1 MTRPKSFISNA
12 RRSLL
17 RGVPLAIASVIAM
30 SLPFAA
36 SAQSKDLKAGTSMA
50 PDHPAAMM
58 LNKFSEV
65 LAQKSGGKLKMTV
78 HNSGV
83 LGADMQQQQQLQAGT
98 QDVMTTGTAT
108 MAGQIKEMAILD
120 FPFVFQSGE
129 EFDRTMDGAMGK
141 LLSDKAY
148 DKGWVVLGY
157 THNGF
162 RNTTNSKRPITKWE
176 DFDGLKLRVIQN
188 AMYIDMFKQL
198 GANPTPMPVTE
209 VYTALETKAV
219 DGQENPLAQIV
230 TMKMQEVQKYM
241 SLTQHSINSEALLM
255 GRKSW
260 DKLSKEEQAMVM
272 DAASEAKRFK
282 RDQLALLERQWL
294 EASKKAGMQV
304 NEVSLAERERMAV
317 RLKPVIDRQNE
328 KVGEDFA
335 RQFYA
340 ETKKQRVAAK

>member
-1 MTRPKSFISNA
+1 MTDSRNFLA
-12 RRSLL
+12 ATRRSLL
-17 RGVPLAIASVIAM
+17 CAMLPLALA
-30 SLPFAA
+30 LPLAA
-36 SAQSKDLKAGTSMA
+36 HAQTKDLKAGTSMA
-50 PDHPAAMM
+50 PDHPAATM
-58 LNKFSEV
+58 LNKFSEA

-98 QDVMTTGTAT
+98 QDIMTTGTAT

-129 EFDRTMDGAMGK
+129 EFDRTMDGPMGK
-141 LLSDKAY
+141 LLADKAY

-162 RNTTNSKRPITKWE
+162 RNTTNSKRPIAKWE

-209 VYTALETKAV
+209 VYTALETRAV

-230 TMKMQEVQKYM
+230 TMRMQEVQKYL
-241 SLTQHSINSEALLM
+241 SQTQHSINSEALLM

-260 DKLSKEEQAMVM
+260 DKLSKDEQAMVV
-272 DAASEAKRFK
+272 AAAVEAKQFK
-282 RDQLALLERQWL
+282 RQQLAELEKQWL
-294 EASKKAGMQV
+294 ETVKKAGMQV

-328 KVGEDFA
+328 RVGEDFA

>member
-1 MTRPKSFISNA
+1 MNDPRHRLAATR
-12 RRSLL
+12 RRLL
-17 RGVPLAIASVIAM
+17 LAALPIALALPLA
-30 SLPFAA
+30 
-36 SAQSKDLKAGTSMA
+36 AQAQTRELKAGTSMA
-50 PDHPAAMM
+50 PDHPAALL

-108 MAGQIKEMAILD
+108 MAGQIREMAILD
-120 FPFVFQSGE
+120 FPYVFQSGE

-141 LLSDKAY
+141 LLADKAY
-148 DKGWVVLGY
+148 EKGWVVLGY

-162 RNTTNSKRPITKWE
+162 RNTTNSKRPITRWE
-176 DFDGLKLRVIQN
+176 DFEGLKLRVIQN

-230 TMKMQEVQKYM
+230 TMRMQEVQKYL
-241 SLTQHSINSEALLM
+241 SLTQHSINSEGLLM
-255 GRKSW
+255 SRKTW
-260 DKLSKEEQAMVM
+260 DRLSKDEQAMVT
-272 DAASEAKRFK
+272 AAAAEAKQFK
-282 RDQLALLERQWL
+282 RQQLAALEKQWL
-294 EASKKAGMQV
+294 EQVKKAGMQV
-304 NEVSLAERERMAV
+304 NEVPLAERERMAV
-317 RLKPVIDRQNE
+317 RLKPVIERQNE
-328 KVGEDFA
+328 RVGEDFA

-340 ETKKQRVAAK
+340 ETQKQRLAAK

>member
-1 MTRPKSFISNA
+1 MTVSPRPLVA
-12 RRSLL
+12 ATRRSLL
-17 RGVPLAIASVIAM
+17 LAALPLALAFPLASQ
-30 SLPFAA
+30 
-36 SAQSKDLKAGTSMA
+36 AQTRELKAGTSMA

-58 LNKFSEV
+58 LTKFSEV

-120 FPFVFQSGE
+120 FPYVFQSGE

-141 LLSDKAY
+141 LLADKAY
-148 DKGWVVLGY
+148 EKGWVVLGY

-230 TMKMQEVQKYM
+230 TMRMQEVQKYL

-260 DKLSKEEQAMVM
+260 DKLSKDEQAMVM
-272 DAASEAKRFK
+272 SAAGEAKAFK
-282 RDQLALLERQWL
+282 RQQLATLEKQWL
-294 EASKKAGMQV
+294 ESVKKVGMQV
-304 NEVSLAERERMAV
+304 NEVTLAERERMAA

-328 KVGEDFA
+328 RVGDEFA

-340 ETKKQRVAAK
+340 ETAKQRVATK

>member
-1 MTRPKSFISNA
+1 MKTSINGHSCLKGRGLLATLCLALVLPLSARAQTR
-12 RRSLL
+12 
-17 RGVPLAIASVIAM
+17 
-30 SLPFAA
+30 
-36 SAQSKDLKAGTSMA
+36 DLKAGTSMT
-50 PDHPAAMM
+50 PEHPAALM

-108 MAGQIKEMAILD
+108 MAGQVKEMAILD

-129 EFDRTMDGAMGK
+129 EFDRTLDGSVGK
-141 LLSDKAY
+141 QLSDKAY
-148 DKGWVVLGY
+148 EKGWVVLAY

-162 RNTTNSKRPITKWE
+162 RNTTNTKRPITKWE

-230 TMKMQEVQKYM
+230 TMRMQEVQKYL

-255 GRKSW
+255 GRKTW
-260 DKLSKEEQAMVM
+260 DKLSKEEQSQVL
-272 DAASEAKRFK
+272 AAANEAKLFK
-282 RDQLALLERQWL
+282 RQKLAELEKQWL
-294 EASKKAGMQV
+294 DQVTKAGMNV
-304 NEVSLAERERMAV
+304 NIVPLPERQRMAV
-317 RLKPVIDRQNE
+317 RLKPVIERQNE
-328 KVGEDFA
+328 RVGESFA
-335 RQFYA
+335 HQFYA
-340 ETKKQRVAAK
+340 EMQKQRPAAK

>member
-1 MTRPKSFISNA
+1 MTETRKTLPA
-12 RRSLL
+12 TRRALL
-17 RGVPLAIASVIAM
+17 RALLPVAAALA
-30 SLPFAA
+30 LPTG
-36 SAQSKDLKAGTSMA
+36 AQAQATLKAGTSMA
-50 PDHPAAMM
+50 PDHPAALM
-58 LNKFSEV
+58 LNKFAEV
-65 LAQKSGGKLKMTV
+65 LAQKSGGRLKMTV

-129 EFDRTMDGAMGK
+129 EFDRTLDGAMGK
-141 LLSDKAY
+141 VLSDKAFE
-148 DKGWVVLGY
+148 KGWVVLGY

-162 RNTTNSKRPITKWE
+162 RNTTNSRHAINKWE
-176 DFDGLKLRVIQN
+176 DFSGLKLRVIQN

-230 TMKMQEVQKYM
+230 TMKMQEVQKYL

-260 DKLSKEEQAMVM
+260 DKLSKDDQALVM
-272 DAASEAKRFK
+272 AAATEAKQFK
-282 RDQLALLERQWL
+282 RQQLALLEKQWL
-294 EASKKAGMQV
+294 EGARKAGMLV
-304 NEVSLAERERMAV
+304 NEVSLAERERMAE

-328 KVGEDFA
+328 RVGEDFA

-340 ETKKQRVAAK
+340 ETRKQRVAAK

>member
-1 MTRPKSFISNA
+1 MKTSINGHSCLKGRGLLATLCLALVLPLSARAQTR
-12 RRSLL
+12 
-17 RGVPLAIASVIAM
+17 
-30 SLPFAA
+30 
-36 SAQSKDLKAGTSMA
+36 DLKAGTSMT
-50 PDHPAAMM
+50 PDHPAALM

-108 MAGQIKEMAILD
+108 MAGQVKEMAILD

-129 EFDRTMDGAMGK
+129 EFDRTLDGSVGK
-141 LLSDKAY
+141 QLSDKAY
-148 DKGWVVLGY
+148 EKGWVVLAY

-162 RNTTNSKRPITKWE
+162 RNTTNTKRPITKWE

-230 TMKMQEVQKYM
+230 TMRMQEVQKYL

-255 GRKSW
+255 GRKTW
-260 DKLSKEEQAMVM
+260 DKLSKEEQSQVL
-272 DAASEAKRFK
+272 AAANEAKLFK
-282 RDQLALLERQWL
+282 RQKLAELEKQWL
-294 EASKKAGMQV
+294 EQVTKAGMNV
-304 NEVSLAERERMAV
+304 NIVPLPERQRMAV
-317 RLKPVIDRQNE
+317 RLKPVIERQNE
-328 KVGEDFA
+328 RVGESFA
-335 RQFYA
+335 HQFYA
-340 ETKKQRVAAK
+340 EMQKQRPAAK